1 MNREIKFR
9 AISKETKK
17 FVYGD
22 VDQCDGF
29 CTISNT
35 TKIKDNEYKRFSHI
49 VIPET
54 VGQFTGLKDKN
65 GVEIYEGDIVK
76 TSEKYPIDNLEPITN
91 ESIIA
96 EVIFNRGR
104 YCLATGTFTSTLIP
118 EMCEVI
124 GNIIEKRSN
133 RKHYRKKRKKS

>member
-49 VIPET
+49 VIPEQET
-54 VGQFTGLKDKN
+54 LQKK
-65 GVEIYEGDIVK
+65 K
-76 TSEKYPIDNLEPITN
+76 EKELNN
-91 ESIIA
+91 
-96 EVIFNRGR
+96 
-104 YCLATGTFTSTLIP
+104 
-118 EMCEVI
+118 
-124 GNIIEKRSN
+124 
-133 RKHYRKKRKKS
+133 

>member
-54 VGQFTGLKDKN
+54 VGQYTGLKDKN
-65 GVEIYEGDIVK
+65 GKEIYEGEIV
-76 TSEKYPIDNLEPITN
+76 
-91 ESIIA
+91 II
-96 EVIFNRGR
+96 GL
-104 YCLATGTFTSTLIP
+104 CTD
-118 EMCEVI
+118 
-124 GNIIEKRSN
+124 
-133 RKHYRKKRKKS
+133 